1 MERGMRVTQVQRAKN
16 RARIV
21 ATAARLMRRRGIAG
35 VGVDAV
41 AKAAG
46 MTHGAIYSQFAT
58 KDDLAAAAITDAL
71 ATAKAR
77 WRANAARAGAP
88 GSPEYFGELV
98 RQYVSRAHRDN
109 PGEGCAV
116 AAMGPDAMRYG
127 TTIRRAFARHI
138 ETMIADFAP
147 ASAEPGTEAAKDA
160 AMDAAKDSAIE
171 TIALMVGSIVIARAI
186 EDQELSDR
194 MLLTVRRRLL
204 RGVGGRTRAPSPP

>member
-1 MERGMRVTQVQRAKN
+1 MRVTQVQRAKN

-147 ASAEPGTEAAKDA
+147 ASAEPGSEAAKEAAKDA
-160 AMDAAKDSAIE
+160 AME

-186 EDQELSDR
+186 EDRELSDR

-204 RGVGGRTRAPSPP
+204 RGVDGRPRTPAPP